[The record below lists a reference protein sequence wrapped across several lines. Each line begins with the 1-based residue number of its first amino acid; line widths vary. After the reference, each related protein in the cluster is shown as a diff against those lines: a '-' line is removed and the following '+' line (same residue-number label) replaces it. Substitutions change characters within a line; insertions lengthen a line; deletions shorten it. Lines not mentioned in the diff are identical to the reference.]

1 MRLNLGCGY
10 NRRPGY
16 VNVDHDPKCEPDKVC
31 DLESFPWPFESNSV
45 TEVVMSHILEHLG
58 QTTSSYLNIIK
69 ELYRICKAEAVIVI
83 DVPHPRHDSYL
94 CDPTHVRPIIP
105 ESFQLF
111 SKAKNEEW
119 IQKRKSNTTLALQ
132 LNVDFEITRIN
143 YQLEDRWSQKMAT
156 GELTGG
162 QMQEVI
168 DTQFNVVKQTTI
180 ELKVIKAE
188 AAKHIDRIAS

>member
-16 VNVDHDPKCEPDKVC
+16 VNVDHDPICEPDLVC
-31 DLESFPWPFESNSV
+31 NLESFPWPFETNSV
-45 TEVVMSHILEHLG
+45 SEVVLCHVLEHLG

-69 ELYRICKAEAVIVI
+69 ELYRICEPGAAIVI

-94 CDPTHVRPIIP
+94 CDPTHVRPIIA

-119 IQKRKSNTTLALQ
+119 IQNKKSNTTLALQ
-132 LNVDFEITRIN
+132 LDVDFEITRVN
-143 YQLEDRWSQKMAT
+143 YQLEDRWTQKMAS
-156 GELTGG
+156 GEISNTQIQEIIDS
-162 QMQEVI
+162 QM
-168 DTQFNVVKQTTI
+168 NVVKQTTI
-180 ELKVIKAE
+180 ELKVLKQECTDQTKRLAG
-188 AAKHIDRIAS
+188 